1 MKGTNTVK
9 VQDLL
14 SLASQYRAAAFKLEG
29 APPDPTQLPQ
39 RLLALHAIEL
49 YLDALLR
56 AKGIEEQPIGT
67 FRHDLGERARI
78 AVSIGLVLRNRT
90 LAHLQTLSS
99 ATEYVVVRYD
109 PKLTSTLSQL
119 NRVMAT
125 LEEVAR
131 KVSKMMR
138 QKRAVNGKQVRQANL
153 EHLRDSRCY
162 MTEEARV
169 IKGQDSTKRP

>member
-14 SLASQYRAAAFKLEG
+14 SLASQYRAAAFKLEV
-29 APPDPTQLPQ
+29 APPPTQLPQ

-56 AKGIEEQPIGT
+56 VKGIEEQPIGT

-78 AVSIGLVLRNRT
+78 AVSTGLVLRNRT

-125 LEEVAR
+125 LEEVSR

-153 EHLRDSRCY
+153 EHLRDSGCY
-162 MTEEARV
+162 MAEEARN
-169 IKGQDSTKRP
+169 

>member
-67 FRHDLGERARI
+67 FRHDLGERAGWSSRPIGDRKTFVTARVNPVADI
-78 AVSIGLVLRNRT
+78 ALGAVNIT
-90 LAHLQTLSS
+90 FQSS
-99 ATEYVVVRYD
+99 D
-109 PKLTSTLSQL
+109 SQRL
-119 NRVMAT
+119 EQVDQRVK
-125 LEEVAR
+125 EEVN
-131 KVSKMMR
+131 SPDW
-138 QKRAVNGKQVRQANL
+138 RAGSRVRQ
-153 EHLRDSRCY
+153 S
-162 MTEEARV
+162 
-169 IKGQDSTKRP
+169 